1 MQEPTSQSPFDPQ
14 KGDLVR
20 VYQES
25 GGFTT
30 GVFVRYNRAGKPVV
44 IPTGRKREK
53 AYNKVYPVNDAK
65 RVAERGRLVLDGYND
80 TSKPTKQR
88 RRK

>member
-14 KGDLVR
+14 TGDLVR
-20 VYQES
+20 VYQSS

-53 AYNKVYPVNDAK
+53 VYDKLYPVNDSK
-65 RVAERGRLVLDGYND
+65 RVTERGRVILDGYND
-80 TSKPTKQR
+80 TSNPVKQR